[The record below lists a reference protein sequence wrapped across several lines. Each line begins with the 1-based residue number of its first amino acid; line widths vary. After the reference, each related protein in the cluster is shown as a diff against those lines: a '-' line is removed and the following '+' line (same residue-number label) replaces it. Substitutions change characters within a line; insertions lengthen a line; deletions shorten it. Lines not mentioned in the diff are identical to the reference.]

1 MIKVRIQKNLQMR
14 TKDPL
19 SRRSHVSLNY
29 RKFVNTLNLE
39 SENGQ
44 EVSLSMTLSS
54 SRKTFRSDDLL
65 IIITSLVLCHKS
77 SSAICCFQKMR
88 DSV

>member
-1 MIKVRIQKNLQMR
+1 MQMR
-14 TKDPL
+14 TNDPL

-44 EVSLSMTLSS
+44 EVSLSMTLFL

-65 IIITSLVLCHKS
+65 IIITNLVLFHKS
-77 SSAICCFQKMR
+77 SSAIYCFQNTL
-88 DSV
+88 D

>member
-14 TKDPL
+14 TNDPL

-44 EVSLSMTLSS
+44 EVSLSMTLFL

-65 IIITSLVLCHKS
+65 IIITNLVLCHKS
-77 SSAICCFQKMR
+77 SSAIYCFQNTL
-88 DSV
+88 D